1 MRSFS
6 DTDIN
11 LNLNIPRT
19 VPAISFQG
27 GRLFSLSRSKED
39 NFTIEKKVETSL
51 PVFCCV
57 FLPPCFLH
65 FASHLRVSLP
75 VHTQPGTE
83 RQKEITSLETS
94 PLLSHSSPAM
104 KLHVSGIK

>member
-1 MRSFS
+1 M
-6 DTDIN
+6 
-11 LNLNIPRT
+11 
-19 VPAISFQG
+19 
-27 GRLFSLSRSKED
+27 
-39 NFTIEKKVETSL
+39 ETSL
-51 PVFCCV
+51 PVLRCV

-104 KLHVSGIK
+104 KLHVSGIKLYPIFLFFSFYFVWRELRKRDTEPEIHFDYIL

>member
-6 DTDIN
+6 DTDID

-19 VPAISFQG
+19 VTG
-27 GRLFSLSRSKED
+27 GGMLFSLSRSKED
-39 NFTIEKKVETSL
+39 YFTFGKKMETSL
-51 PVFCCV
+51 PVLRCV

-65 FASHLRVSLP
+65 FASHLRVFLP

-83 RQKEITSLETS
+83 R
-94 PLLSHSSPAM
+94 
-104 KLHVSGIK
+104 